1 MPTSE
6 GNDSEYL
13 DLCLHIGLAL
23 VVWQEVEESHFGLFV
38 KMLGSGY
45 NDVSSV
51 VYFSVE
57 SFEARRKMVGNM
69 AHYFLTAKAD
79 KKAWSDENGG
89 LQKALKD
96 ADENRN
102 KLAHYSVAEDVIRTI
117 EHENGD
123 VTIEFAAPRLRP
135 YEGNLVSRMRGL
147 TIDKPEHNLSVAEV
161 SGYIRAGRRPWRLTR
176 RRREVHRGARRRG
189 SEPLTRRGSQ
199 AVLVWPF

>member
-1 MPTSE
+1 
-6 GNDSEYL
+6 
-13 DLCLHIGLAL
+13 
-23 VVWQEVEESHFGLFV
+23 
-38 KMLGSGY
+38 
-45 NDVSSV
+45 VSSV